1 MSNIKMTGES
11 TAVSAHELA
20 AFVDRWLGYV
30 AARVRPCD
38 VDDVLQTVRETVL
51 ARAVDYDPALGEPG
65 GWVFGIVRVTVRAA
79 RRGQAVEYARTGASE
94 VDDTLPAAGVG
105 AGDPLAF
112 LVEHRDVV
120 EWARLV
126 ATAATPFEWRVIVA
140 FAKTEGTSAD
150 VAKELD
156 TQPSTVRAARAR
168 VAALT
173 RTALTALMARDDDAP
188 VTLERCVPADGG
200 YADLLPYRSADEISS
215 ADALG
220 ISRPAFRT
228 RRAMLRRLE
237 MLLHDVNPNI
247 ARAA

>member
-1 MSNIKMTGES
+1 MSNMKVTGES
-11 TAVSAHELA
+11 TVVSPNELV
-20 AFVDRWLGYV
+20 AFVDRWVGYV

-38 VDDVLQTVRETVL
+38 ADDVLQTVRETVL
-51 ARAVDYDPALGEPG
+51 SRASDYDPALGEPG

-79 RRGQAVEYARTGASE
+79 RRVQAVEWARTDTNE
-94 VDDTLPAAGVG
+94 LDDTIPTAGAG

-140 FAKTEGTSAD
+140 FAQTEGTSAD
-150 VAKELD
+150 VAKVLN
-156 TQPSTVRAARAR
+156 TQPSSVRSARAR

-173 RTALTALMARDDDAP
+173 RTALTAIMARDDDAP
-188 VTLERCVPADGG
+188 VTLEQCVPEDGG
-200 YADLLPYRSADEISS
+200 YADLLPYRSADEVSS

-237 MLLHDVNPNI
+237 MLLHDVHPN
-247 ARAA
+247 AVYAA

>member
-1 MSNIKMTGES
+1 MSKMKVTGER
-11 TAVSAHELA
+11 ALIGAHELVA
-20 AFVDRWLGYV
+20 YVDRWVGYV
-30 AARVRPCD
+30 AARVRPSD

-51 ARAVDYDPALGEPG
+51 SRAAYYDPTLGEPG
-65 GWVFGIVRVTVRAA
+65 AWVFGIVRVTVRAA
-79 RRGQAVEYARTGASE
+79 RRGEAVEYARTGGQE
-94 VDDTLPAAGVG
+94 IDDSVPATALQ

-126 ATAATPFEWRVIVA
+126 AAAATPFEWRVIVA
-140 FAKTEGTSAD
+140 FAQTEGTSAE
-150 VAKELD
+150 VAKELG

-173 RTALTALMARDDDAP
+173 RTALTALMARDDAVP

-200 YADLLPYRSADEISS
+200 YADLLPYRSAEEGES
-215 ADALG
+215 AAALG

-237 MLLHDVNPNI
+237 MLLHEVCPP
-247 ARAA
+247 ATFAA

>member
-1 MSNIKMTGES
+1 MKVTGES
-11 TAVSAHELA
+11 AVASPRELV
-20 AFVDRWLGYV
+20 AFVDRWFGYV

-51 ARAVDYDPALGEPG
+51 SRASDYDPSLGEQG
-65 GWVFGIVRVTVRAA
+65 GWVFGIVRMTVRAA
-79 RRGQAVEYARTGASE
+79 RRGQAVEYARTGMNE
-94 VDDTLPAAGVG
+94 VDDTIPAMGTG

-112 LVEHRDVV
+112 LVEHRDIV

-140 FAKTEGTSAD
+140 FAQTEGTSAD
-150 VAKELD
+150 VARVLN
-156 TQPSTVRAARAR
+156 TQPSSVRSARAR

-173 RTALTALMARDDDAP
+173 RTALSAIMARDDDTP
-188 VTLERCVPADGG
+188 VTLERCVPTDGG
-200 YADLLPYRSADEISS
+200 YADLLPYRSADEVSS
-215 ADALG
+215 ANALG

-237 MLLHDVNPNI
+237 MLLHDVSTNGV
-247 ARAA
+247 RAA